1 MKLIEINEAEAIIE
15 PFYDGGTSEPDNPDP
30 RYRVLDEYD
39 IQALN
44 GAVATAQQGWAFINL
59 SVDKTVCGLPVLELR
74 RKCKLDIHDYDTFI
88 LFGSLPKDFRLTVQ
102 ATIDGLQTTLLQD
115 VPGTGVAEEFNAP
128 LQGKQLQGLCI
139 RIASETDGIEGTIT
153 WLGLAHSERLARML
167 ARKPQYPASWP
178 GCFVQDMPAA
188 PQPMLGILMDGEE
201 LDALREKLRHPPFAE
216 VYRKKKE
223 QAQKDMAL
231 CPEEYIRRFV
241 PHFDQRWNRT
251 RDRAWAPSLTENA
264 CGLETVIENLAFV
277 GLVENDIEMMKM
289 AARHA
294 LAVAHC
300 EYWCESAMGILP
312 GATWHHRSFTEN
324 IYCKVVA
331 LVLDWC
337 GQLLTPFAHQILR
350 DALAMKGLPRI
361 ESDFRRVEYIRYMN
375 QGIVFSYGRIFA
387 DLALLARYPR
397 YERDLLQAEEDLHE
411 MICNYI
417 QPDGGTLEGP
427 GYWMFTFNESL
438 CALYAMARYHKKP
451 FTCYR
456 DLLGKTGEFELSM
469 LAMDENETVLHAVND
484 AHPAT
489 AVSCAL
495 ANSFYLFTGQPE
507 WKNLYERLLAGGHV
521 DKDTFALISSPLPDG
536 RMLAEIQPMNRIFP
550 VTGQVGAM
558 RTGKDVRTHFH
569 ICSGPTYSTH
579 FHADK
584 GSLLLDAGGCTICPD
599 CGSANYF
606 ESELYYLRHAYSHSL
621 LYPVREN
628 GSLSVQGRYDEGG
641 RVLKAEQNGQWVEFV
656 TDDTR
661 AWSDGVYELN
671 KRRLISPI
679 AELAVLEDTFA
690 LGNAGHVQFLL
701 NCFGQWQLEDG
712 QAYANVGDVTVR
724 VVPLNWQWEN
734 ANVRALQ
741 DGEHRPVW
749 QLCAPY
755 TNTRTGRLLTMLC
768 VEKDYT
774 AQLEV
779 QNDGWVIRHGDEAF
793 ALYAGQ
799 QNAELKK
806 IKFK

>member
-15 PFYDGGTSEPDNPDP
+15 PFYDGGTSEPDNHDL
-30 RYRVLDEYD
+30 RYRVLDEYE
-39 IQALN
+39 IRALN
-44 GAVATAQQGWAFINL
+44 GAVANVKQAWAFIRL
-59 SVDKTVCGLPVLELR
+59 SVERTVPDLPVLELR
-74 RKCKLDIHDYDTFI
+74 RSCELDIQDYDTFI
-88 LFGSLPKDFRLTVQ
+88 FFGSLPKGFRLTVQ
-102 ATIDGLQTTLLQD
+102 AVIDGVEITLLKD
-115 VPGTGVAEEFNAP
+115 VPGAGVNEEFTAP
-128 LQGKQLQGLCI
+128 VQGKRLEGLCI
-139 RIASETDGIEGTIT
+139 RIASLSDGIEGTIT
-153 WLGLAHSERLARML
+153 WLGLAHSGRLSRML
-167 ARKPQYPASWP
+167 ARKPHYSSDWP
-178 GCFVQDMPAA
+178 GCFVEQAPEN

-201 LDALREKLRHPPFAE
+201 LQALREKLRTPPFCE

-223 QAQKDMAL
+223 QAQRDMAI
-231 CPEEYIRRFV
+231 CPESYIGRFV
-241 PHFDQRWNRT
+241 PHYDQRWCRT

-264 CGLETVIENLAFV
+264 CGLETAIENLAFV
-277 GLVENDIEMMKM
+277 GIVENNLDMMRM

-324 IYCKVVA
+324 IYCKVMS

-361 ESDFRRVEYIRYMN
+361 ESDFRRIEYIRYMN

-387 DLALLARYPR
+387 DLALLARHPR
-397 YERDLLQAEEDLHE
+397 YERDLLHAEEDLHE
-411 MICNYI
+411 MISNYI
-417 QPDGGTLEGP
+417 QADGGTLEGP
-427 GYWMFTFNESL
+427 GYWMFTFNESM

-456 DLLGKTGEFELSM
+456 ELLGSTGEFELSM

-495 ANSFYLFTGQPE
+495 ANSFYLFTGQPA

-536 RMLAEIQPMNRIFP
+536 RILPEPQPVNRIFP
-550 VTGQVGAM
+550 VTGQLGAM
-558 RTGKDVRTHFH
+558 RTGKDMRTCFH
-569 ICSGPTYSTH
+569 LCSGPTYATH

-584 GSLLLDAGGCTICPD
+584 GSLLLDADGRTLCPD

-606 ESELYYLRHAYSHSL
+606 ESELYYLHHARSHSL
-621 LYPVREN
+621 LHPVRES
-628 GSLSVQGRYDEGG
+628 GALSVQGRYDEGG
-641 RVLKAEQNGQWVEFV
+641 RVLKAEQNGQWVEFI

-661 AWSDGVYELN
+661 AWSDGVYELDQ
-671 KRRLISPI
+671 RRLISPA
-679 AELAVLEDTFA
+679 AEFAVIEDTFA
-690 LGNAGHVQFLL
+690 LGQADHVEFLL
-701 NCFGQWQLEDG
+701 NCFGELQLENG
-712 QAYANVGDVTVR
+712 RAYARMGDVTLR
-724 VVPLNWQWEN
+724 VIPLNWKWEN
-734 ANVRALQ
+734 ASVRTLQ

-755 TNTRTGRLLTMLC
+755 TAARAGRLLTLVC
-768 VEKDYT
+768 VEKNCAVQLEETSDGWMLRHGEDAYT
-774 AQLEV
+774 LRAGEQQAQLERV
-779 QNDGWVIRHGDEAF
+779 
-793 ALYAGQ
+793 
-799 QNAELKK
+799 
-806 IKFK
+806 